1 MPADARRY
9 EAVIGLEVHL
19 QLSTRT
25 KMFCRCPNRY
35 GAAPNS
41 LVCPVCLG
49 YPGALPVLNRRAVEL
64 GTRLALALG
73 CAVHATSEF
82 ARKSYFYPDLPKG
95 YQITQ
100 YEHPLATGGHL
111 PLTRHALQIGIQR
124 LHLEEDAGK
133 LVHDIEVHGGGKAH
147 DGLDGSVGKETVSG
161 VDFNRAGVP
170 LAEIVSE
177 PQLRTPEQAADY
189 LRSLHQLVRYT
200 EVGDAHME
208 EGGLRCDAN
217 VSLRPVADTSN
228 KQESEE
234 APFGTRVEVKNLNSF
249 RNVARALAY
258 EIERQTALLEQG
270 GAIQPETRG
279 WSAELGETWVMRDKE
294 DSQDYRYFP
303 DPDLPP
309 LHLGAGYVDQVR
321 RQLPEL
327 PWRRRQRL
335 ADTLELDIEEAH
347 ALTHSQQLA
356 DYVDE
361 AIRHVQ
367 PELARTVANWVRTE
381 VLREIKAS
389 TNTAEE
395 EAGSGI
401 ETSAHDVI
409 SPRHLAELVQRIADG
424 TLSVSAGKMVFDAIR
439 GRNEAPADVIDRL
452 GLRQVRDEEQLRAW
466 IEAVIDEHPAQVAA
480 YAAGK
485 TSLLGFFVGQVMQR
499 SAGRAD
505 PKAVSRLL
513 QQQLPTQAPPDVLD
527 VAADND
533 TQDPS

>member
-9 EAVIGLEVHL
+9 ETVIGLEVHL
-19 QLSTRT
+19 QLSTQT

-35 GAAPNS
+35 GASPNS

-49 YPGALPVLNRRAVEL
+49 YPGALPVLNGRAVEL

-73 CAVHATSEF
+73 CTVHTTSEF

-100 YEHPLATGGHL
+100 YDHPLATGGRL
-111 PLTRHALQIGIQR
+111 PLTRHALEIGIQQ

-133 LVHDIEVHGGGKAH
+133 LVHAVALAA
-147 DGLDGSVGKETVSG
+147 DGASGDEAMSG

-217 VSLRPVADTSN
+217 VSLRPVAD
-228 KQESEE
+228 KPAEQESYE
-234 APFGTRVEVKNLNSF
+234 AAFGTRVEIKNLNSF

-258 EIERQTALLEQG
+258 EIERQTAMLLQG
-270 GAIQPETRG
+270 GTVQPETRG
-279 WSAELGETWVMRDKE
+279 WNAELGETWVMRDKE

-309 LHLGAGYVDQVR
+309 LQLGDSYVEQSR
-321 RQLPEL
+321 KQLPEL
-327 PWRRRQRL
+327 PWQRRQRL
-335 ADTLELDIEEAH
+335 IETLGLDPEEAH
-347 ALTHSQQLA
+347 ALTHSRQLA
-356 DYVDE
+356 DYVDD
-361 AIRHVQ
+361 AIHHAR

-389 TNTAEE
+389 TSTAAQN
-395 EAGSGI
+395 AGSMDG
-401 ETSAHDVI
+401 SSPHDVI
-409 SPRHLAELVQRIADG
+409 SPRHLAELVEHIADG
-424 TLSVSAGKMVFDAIR
+424 TLSVGAGKAVFDAIR
-439 GRNEAPADVIDRL
+439 CSEEAPSDAIDRL
-452 GLRQVRDEEQLRAW
+452 GLRQVRDDQQLRTWMA
-466 IEAVIDEHPAQVAA
+466 AVVDEHPVQVAA
-480 YAAGK
+480 YASGK
-485 TSLLGFFVGQVMQR
+485 RALLGFFVGKVMQR

-505 PKAVSRLL
+505 PKAVARLL
-513 QQQLPTQAPPDVLD
+513 QQELP
-527 VAADND
+527 ADD